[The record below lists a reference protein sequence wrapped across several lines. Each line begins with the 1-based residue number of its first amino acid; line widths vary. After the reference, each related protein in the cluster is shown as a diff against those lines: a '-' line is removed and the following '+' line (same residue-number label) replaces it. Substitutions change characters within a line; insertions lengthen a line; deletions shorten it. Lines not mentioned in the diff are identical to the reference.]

1 MKKISTKIVIAII
14 ICSVLTASIVGVTSI
29 VKATN
34 IIKSEAKDK
43 LLNLVSSKGNEYY
56 VQTSKAE
63 NIVRE
68 LSAIVLDSI
77 DVTKVK
83 DNNYMDSY
91 QRQLGSIV
99 KSLGDCNE
107 GIVGL
112 YINFDPS
119 FTGGNKAF
127 DTTYV
132 YDDIEKKGAISFD
145 VYQLE
150 EYKENNED
158 LSWYYDP
165 IKAEKGVWSD
175 IYTDSVSNI
184 DMISYTM
191 PLYSNNELIGVA
203 GIDISFEQLKKLI
216 LSTKVYDTGFAF
228 LLSEDYD
235 FLVDKSKTVEDNFAT
250 MQNGEY
256 KFIAD
261 KMKNNNLSVIDVNYE
276 GVKTLIAYYRID
288 NGQIV
293 GVNVPELEVFKSFNT
308 LKYIILSVIII
319 GLIISLLI
327 ALYISR
333 KISKPIAECSKI
345 MNIFAKGDLT
355 SDLSEDYLK
364 MKDEIGILARSMK
377 SMQLGITG
385 LIKNVRTESN
395 TCIEAV
401 ESVTDNIDKLNSNI
415 ENVAA
420 STEELSA
427 SMEETSA
434 SAQEMEAT
442 SQEIQNAV
450 ESIAISSQNGAT
462 EVLEISKRAIQ
473 TKESVNAAQKKAN
486 NILIETKKEL
496 EEAIENSKV
505 VDQISSLSEAIMQI
519 TEQTNLLA
527 LNASIEA
534 ARAGEAG
541 KGFSVVAEEIRKL
554 AEASKNAVIGI
565 QKTIAKVTSSVNDL
579 SNSSYN
585 LLKFV
590 SNDVQN
596 DYKTLLYVAESYSED
611 AKFVDNL
618 ITDFSATSEEL
629 LATIQDVLKTIR
641 GVSLA
646 ANEGAAGTINIAQ
659 MVTDITSK
667 ATNILELS
675 KISMASSERL
685 KQEIS
690 KFKIDV

>member
-1 MKKISTKIVIAII
+1 MKKISIKIVIAII

-29 VKATN
+29 IKTTS
-34 IIKSEAKDK
+34 IIKIEAKDK

-63 NIVRE
+63 NIVKE
-68 LSAIVLDSI
+68 ISAIVIDSI
-77 DVTKVK
+77 DVTKAK

-112 YINFDPS
+112 YVNFDAS

-127 DTTYV
+127 DTTYI

-150 EYKENNED
+150 EYKEDNED

-175 IYTDSVSNI
+175 IYTDSVSNL

-191 PLYSNNELIGVA
+191 PLYSSNELIGVA

-216 LSTKVYDTGFAF
+216 LSTKVYDTGYAF

-235 FLVDKSKTVEDNFAT
+235 FLVDKSKTAEDNFAT
-250 MQNGEY
+250 MQNGKY
-256 KFIAD
+256 KFITD
-261 KMKNNNLSVIDVNYE
+261 SIENNNNAVIEVNYE

-288 NGQIV
+288 NDQIV
-293 GVNVPELEVFKSFNT
+293 GVNVPELEVFKSFDT
-308 LKYIILSVIII
+308 LVYIITSVIII
-319 GLIISLLI
+319 GLIISLLV

-333 KISKPIAECSKI
+333 RISKPIEQCSKI
-345 MNIFAKGDLT
+345 MNTFAKGDLT
-355 SDLSEDYLK
+355 SNISEKYLK
-364 MKDEIGILARSMK
+364 MKDEIGLLARSMK
-377 SMQLGITG
+377 SMQQGITD
-385 LIKNVRTESN
+385 LVKNVRTESN

-442 SQEIQNAV
+442 SQQIQNAV
-450 ESIAISSQNGAT
+450 ETIAISSQNGAT
-462 EVLEISKRAIQ
+462 EVLEINKRAIQ

-496 EEAIENSKV
+496 EEAIQNSKV
-505 VDQISSLSEAIMQI
+505 VDQIGSLSEAIMQI

-629 LATIQDVLKTIR
+629 LATIQDVLKTIS

-646 ANEGAAGTINIAQ
+646 ANEGATGTINIAQ

-675 KISMASSERL
+675 KISMSSSERL
-685 KQEIS
+685 KHEIS
-690 KFKIDV
+690 KFKI